1 MHTRRT
7 LALVVKASKGGTLLL
22 AVTTLAG
29 AALPLA
35 IAVAGKHIVDA
46 VVTHD
51 RALALRWVVIELGLV
66 VLAATV
72 QRLLSVT
79 RVLLGNRLGIDV
91 NVAILEKAQT
101 LELPDFEDPD
111 FYDRLV
117 RARREAS
124 SRPVQLVSDA
134 FSLVQNVL
142 TLVGSILLLVRFRG
156 WALPVLLVATL
167 PAAFAEMRFAKA
179 TYKLR
184 NWRSPESRRISYL
197 EHVLANDA
205 HAKEVKLLGLGP
217 LFLGRYRDLSEQFY
231 LEDRALTV
239 KRGVVGHL
247 LSLLATIS
255 FYGGYLVMA
264 LAAVAGKMSL
274 GDMTLYVVAFRQG
287 QASFQN
293 ALGGAAQLYEHN
305 LYMSNLFS
313 FLAGEGA
320 TQRATLA
327 PRAATEGTGITFD
340 DVGFRYPGREDWAV
354 RHVSFHVPP
363 GESVALVGQNGAG
376 KTTLIKLL
384 TGLYQCTEG
393 RILLDGRDLESFTAE
408 ELHHRFGVVFQD
420 FNRYMLPLGENVG
433 VGSVDHLEDAPRITR
448 ALTRG
453 GGEDLLTK
461 LGEGIRAPLGRWF
474 RGGTELSGGQWQK
487 IALARAFMR
496 EEADILILDEPTAAL
511 DAEAEKAV
519 FTRFREL
526 SKGRTT
532 FVISHRFPTVR
543 ASDRIYVLENG
554 QVVEQGTHD
563 DLVAQH
569 GRYAG
574 LFELQ
579 AEGYRD
585 KIVA

>member
-1 MHTRRT
+1 VHTRRT
-7 LALVVKASKGGTLLL
+7 LALVMKASKGGTLLL

-35 IAVAGKHIVDA
+35 IAVAGKRIVDA
-46 VVTHD
+46 VVAHD
-51 RALALRWVVIELGLV
+51 RALALRWVAIELGLV
-66 VLAATV
+66 VAAATV
-72 QRLLSVT
+72 QRLLGVVRT
-79 RVLLGNRLGIDV
+79 LLGNRLGIDV
-91 NVAILEKAQT
+91 NVAILEKALT

-134 FSLVQNVL
+134 FSLVQSVL
-142 TLVGSILLLVRFRG
+142 TLVGSILLLVRFRS
-156 WALPVLLVATL
+156 WALPVLLLATL
-167 PAAFAEMRFAKA
+167 PATIAEMRFAKES
-179 TYKLR
+179 YKLR
-184 NWRSPESRRISYL
+184 NWRSPDSRRLSYL
-197 EHVLANDA
+197 EFVLANDA

-239 KRGVVGHL
+239 KRGVVGHA

-287 QASFQN
+287 QTSFQS

-320 TQRATLA
+320 TQRTALA
-327 PRAATEGTGITFD
+327 PRALTEERGITFD

-393 RILLDGRDLESFTAE
+393 RILLDGRDLESFTSE

-420 FNRYMLPLGENVG
+420 FNRYMLALGENVG
-433 VGSVDHLEDAPRITR
+433 VGSVSHLADEPRITR

-453 GGEDLLTK
+453 GGADLLDK

-554 QVVEQGTHD
+554 TVVEQGTHD
-563 DLVAQH
+563 ALVAQR
-569 GRYAG
+569 GRYAT